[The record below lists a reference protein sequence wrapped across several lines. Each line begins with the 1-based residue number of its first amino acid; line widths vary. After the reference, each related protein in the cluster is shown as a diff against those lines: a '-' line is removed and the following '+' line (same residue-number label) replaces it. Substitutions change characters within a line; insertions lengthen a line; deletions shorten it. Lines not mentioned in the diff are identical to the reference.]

1 MNLFSYAARNLRR
14 SGQRTCIM
22 IGAMGFAGAIMIF
35 YAALLEGFI
44 MTTEKNA
51 IGMETGQ
58 VQIHVHTY
66 LDDPDIYSQITSQ
79 DEAMAKLNR
88 LGYHSAPRLFAFGLA
103 AAGSSSSGVML
114 RGVDTEREPLV
125 TGIHQHVKSG
135 NWLDRNDPTG
145 VVIGQKLA
153 RIIGVGLGDEIV
165 IVGQAADGS
174 MANDLYRVRGI
185 MKSVGEG
192 IDRAGFFMIQETF
205 RSLFLLDEGCHEIV
219 VVPSKN
225 TTKSLDEMTAE
236 IRAAIPQYE
245 VKNWRQ
251 LRPVLARIIDMTSAS
266 LVVML
271 IVTYAAVGI
280 LTLNGMLMNVFER
293 IREFGI
299 IKALGMPPWKIF
311 TIISLEAI
319 MQVSIASIL
328 ALFLAIP
335 LSLYCEIHPLNLS
348 SLAPDSA
355 TIAGIAFDPL
365 WYCDLTSNS
374 ILLPLFFMFLFTV
387 LAILYPALK
396 ASLIQPLKAIYH
408 R

>member
-1 MNLFSYAARNLRR
+1 MNLFPYAARNLLRSRQR
-14 SGQRTCIM
+14 SGIM
-22 IGAMGFAGAIMIF
+22 VAAMGFAGSIMIF

-44 MTTEKNA
+44 MTTERNA

-58 VQIHVHTY
+58 IQIHAYTY
-66 LDDPDIYSQITSQ
+66 LDDPDIYTKISDSEQIISSLDQ
-79 DEAMAKLNR
+79 

-114 RGVDTEREPLV
+114 RGIDLEKEALV
-125 TGIHQHVKSG
+125 TRIHQHVKTG
-135 NWLDRNDPTG
+135 NWLNDSDPAG

-165 IVGQAADGS
+165 VVGQAADGS
-174 MANDLYRVRGI
+174 MANDLFRVRGI

-192 IDRAGFFMIQETF
+192 IDRAGFFMTQETF
-205 RSLFLLDEGCHEIV
+205 RTLFLLPQGYHEIA
-219 VVPSKN
+219 VVPKKKAAKN
-225 TTKSLDEMTAE
+225 LDEITAE
-236 IRAAIPQYE
+236 IRGAVALHE
-245 VKNWRQ
+245 VKNWRE
-251 LRPVLARIIDMTSAS
+251 LRPVLARILDMTNAS

-311 TIISLEAI
+311 TVITLEAI

-328 ALFLAIP
+328 ALILAIP
-335 LSLYCEIHPLNLS
+335 LSLYCEIHPLDLS

-355 TIAGIAFDPL
+355 SIAGIAFDPL
-365 WYCDLTSNS
+365 WYCNLTSNS
-374 ILLPLFFMFLFTV
+374 ILLPLFFMFIFTV
-387 LAILYPALK
+387 LAILYPAFK
-396 ASLIQPLKAIYH
+396 ASLIQPIKAIYH